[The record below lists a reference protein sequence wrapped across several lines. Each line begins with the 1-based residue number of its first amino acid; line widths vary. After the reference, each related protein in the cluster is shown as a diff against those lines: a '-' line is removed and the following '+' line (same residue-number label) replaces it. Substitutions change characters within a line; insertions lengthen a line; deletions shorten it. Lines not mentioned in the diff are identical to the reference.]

1 MTYYAI
7 TLGPLVKTLD
17 KARKTRELWAASYLF
32 SYLMKSLII
41 AFRDEKLNADF
52 LVPYVG
58 PVDWRGRQH
67 DILKNP
73 NGAGIFADRCV
84 FSFPTDNSE
93 SDWKTVVK
101 LINQVKTSLFKSSYR
116 FLLDQNPK
124 LFKDSPKKACK
135 DMKEFFLNYFHVYAV
150 SMNVNE
156 SPEAIK
162 LHKKEIVA
170 SLFAKLDVL
179 ELHTQIFPE
188 EKWDW
193 LEILLGSVSLMH
205 RNVDSFLVKDALGND
220 RFTKNRFESLVEISS
235 RDLIEQLEEEPAN
248 AFRTLIESDGSSVS
262 APDFSEGN
270 KIKEDITDPLIYLER
285 SFPKEFKTYHKYI
298 AIVQADGD
306 GIGNCIKA
314 LDDRM
319 YGVFSK
325 ALLSFSLQAADK
337 VREYGGVPAFVGG
350 DDILFF
356 APLRYGKKDLFSLI
370 DSLDELFSKELS
382 GLPLTEFPT
391 LSYGVSVGY
400 HKFPMY
406 ENLEITRGQL
416 FGKAKHFEFRN
427 GMKNAVAIQI
437 QKHSGQTFSAIF
449 RKEIRLNAECEGIDS
464 YSVFKKLVRLNIEEN
479 KFLNS
484 VIYHLGRDWPLL
496 EEVGMDDTSLEHL
509 LNKNFNESFHQKQE
523 IQVFIK
529 GFRALIQGVFQD
541 YSAGDRK
548 ENLYGAIRLVKF
560 LNRDDN
566 D

>member
-1 MTYYAI
+1 MTIYYAI
-7 TLGPLVKTLD
+7 TLGPLIKTLG

-41 AFRDEKLNADF
+41 AFKEKKADF
-52 LVPYVG
+52 LVPYVDL
-58 PVDWRGRQH
+58 VTWRGQEH
-67 DILKNP
+67 DILKSP

-84 FSFPTDNSE
+84 FSIPSE
-93 SDWKTVVK
+93 NREFDWEKVVK

-124 LFKDSPKKACK
+124 LFKESPKKACK
-135 DMKEFFLNYFHVYAV
+135 DMKEFFLDYFQVYAV
-150 SMNVNE
+150 SINVDE
-156 SPEAIK
+156 SPEAKK
-162 LHKKEIVA
+162 LQKKEIVA

-188 EKWDW
+188 EKMDW

-205 RNVDSFLVKDALGND
+205 RNVNSFLVKDALGND
-220 RFTKNRFESLVEISS
+220 RFAKNRFESLVEISS
-235 RDLIEQLEEEPAN
+235 RDLIEQLEEEPSN
-248 AFRTLIESDGSSVS
+248 AFRTLIESDDASVS
-262 APDFSEGN
+262 LPDSSEE
-270 KIKEDITDPLIYLER
+270 ISDPLIYLER
-285 SFPKEFKTYHKYI
+285 SFPREFKTYHKYI

-314 LDDRM
+314 LDDQM

-449 RKEIRLNAECEGIDS
+449 RKEARLDAESQGIDS

-479 KFLNS
+479 SFLNS

-523 IQVFIK
+523 IQVFIE

-541 YSAGDRK
+541 YQEGDRK